1 MVAQQRRAT
10 TPERRRSGPRQ
21 EVRPARKKGGGFPVG
36 KWLLALSL
44 GGSFGAYQY
53 LKQEDPPGIE
63 RVQPQ
68 LFRGKLNAEQK
79 LRFAYIEKAI
89 ERAKVCSLYAWPVL
103 ETLNEASRLT
113 RTPAKFLLST
123 MVVESRGDCSAI
135 PWVYDK
141 EQKVFIPASS
151 AYGPVQM
158 LEGTRREVSKK
169 ILNDPNIRK
178 LTFLPTELT
187 APFLDDESVKRNVE
201 NYLNSTKSINENLGL
216 NFVFAGEYYQQL
228 LKHYKN
234 LRVGFSEEL
243 KVVID
248 QVKSLDEKVDRIDG
262 RLVRVECSLSNLEI
276 DVKEIKN
283 IIPNYVE
290 NKHFN
295 KLEKRV
301 AVLEK

>member
-1 MVAQQRRAT
+1 
-10 TPERRRSGPRQ
+10 
-21 EVRPARKKGGGFPVG
+21 
-36 KWLLALSL
+36 LLALSL

-234 LRVGFSEEL
+234 LRDEEQWHWAILAWYTGPGAADSLLESLRESRLPLLPDEAFKNFDREMIANALSKIPGQGGWTTARKHYFKMMDITQDSREYL
-243 KVVID
+243 KI
-248 QVKSLDEKVDRIDG
+248 KSGKR
-262 RLVRVECSLSNLEI
+262 SN
-276 DVKEIKN
+276 
-283 IIPNYVE
+283 
-290 NKHFN
+290 
-295 KLEKRV
+295 
-301 AVLEK
+301 